1 MARNTTRHCR
11 SPMTRHNSDVS
22 SNSERKIKRGRKS
35 FSDPLFLDS
44 TLIFSRY
51 FSAPISSR
59 ISSHAW
65 LITTR
70 KIYVQLIGRFKII
83 IRSSNLSFLA
93 NIRVNIFPSSQC
105 KRYSTSLSDGSR
117 HRDVIYLRNIYAF
130 LSVSQPILLANF
142 QENQTIRNCSTR
154 TFSWKICPIHANNLI
169 LNDTIYHSCL

>member
-51 FSAPISSR
+51 FSGPISSR

-70 KIYVQLIGRFKII
+70 KIYVQPIGRFKII
-83 IRSSNLSFLA
+83 IRSSNLSFLE

-105 KRYSTSLSDGSR
+105 KRYCLSVR
-117 HRDVIYLRNIYAF
+117 RIATPRWRVIYLRNIHAF

-154 TFSWKICPIHANNLI
+154 TFSWQNLS
-169 LNDTIYHSCL
+169 DPRE

>member
-93 NIRVNIFPSSQC
+93 NIRVNIFPSPQC

-117 HRDVIYLRNIYAF
+117 HRDGALFTYEIYMPFSPFPSRFFWQISKKIKRFGIVRRARSPGKF
-130 LSVSQPILLANF
+130 A
-142 QENQTIRNCSTR
+142 RSTR
-154 TFSWKICPIHANNLI
+154 II
-169 LNDTIYHSCL
+169 

>member
-44 TLIFSRY
+44 TLIF
-51 FSAPISSR
+51 
-59 ISSHAW
+59 

-105 KRYSTSLSDGSR
+105 KRYCLSVR
-117 HRDVIYLRNIYAF
+117 RIATPRWRVIYLRNIHAF

-154 TFSWKICPIHANNLI
+154 TFSWQNLS
-169 LNDTIYHSCL
+169 DPRE

>member
-117 HRDVIYLRNIYAF
+117 HRDGALFTYEIYMLFSPFPSRFFWQISKKIKRFGIVRRARSPGKF
-130 LSVSQPILLANF
+130 A
-142 QENQTIRNCSTR
+142 RSTR
-154 TFSWKICPIHANNLI
+154 II
-169 LNDTIYHSCL
+169 

>member
-1 MARNTTRHCR
+1 
-11 SPMTRHNSDVS
+11 MTRHNSDVS

-35 FSDPLFLDS
+35 FSDPLFFDAD
-44 TLIFSRY
+44 IFSI
-51 FSAPISSR
+51 FFWPSISSR

-93 NIRVNIFPSSQC
+93 NIRVNIFPSPQC

-117 HRDVIYLRNIYAF
+117 HRDGALFTYEIYMLFSPFPSRFFWQISKKIKRFGIVRRARSPGKF
-130 LSVSQPILLANF
+130 A
-142 QENQTIRNCSTR
+142 RSTR
-154 TFSWKICPIHANNLI
+154 II
-169 LNDTIYHSCL
+169 